1 MLLDS
6 RQRLIFM
13 EWCKTQA
20 ENCQAIADQID
31 KSMVHGMADQ
41 LSKRERQK
49 AAAFSIV
56 AMQLSKRERQKAAAF
71 SIVAM
76 ELAAVREEFSVK
88 AEDVGDVQST

>member
-1 MLLDS
+1 VEFPFFSAGSATPVQVLVMLLDP

-20 ENCQAIADQID
+20 GSCQAIADQID
-31 KSMVHGMADQ
+31 KSMAHGMADQ

-56 AMQLSKRERQKAAAF
+56 AT
-71 SIVAM
+71 
-76 ELAAVREEFSVK
+76 ELAAIREEFSVK
-88 AEDVGDVQST
+88 SEDIGDVQST